1 MAKFKK
7 NESLN
12 NLSAS
17 LENYLETIA
26 IVKREKK
33 YARIG
38 AIAKALNVKSSSVN
52 IAMKLLVENNL
63 VVHEKYGHVDLTP
76 QGEALALEVKEKHNI
91 LYNFLSKLLFVNDE
105 IADQEACEIE
115 HSISIETVHKIER
128 LHLLLKKYFLKN
140 DEDTLNLKKYLEEM
154 NTIEKL

>member
-7 NESLN
+7 IEPLN

-26 IVKREKK
+26 MLKRKKK

-38 AIAKALNVKSSSVN
+38 DIAKALNVKSSSVN
-52 IAMKLLVENNL
+52 TAIKFLAENNL
-63 VVHEKYGHVDLTP
+63 VIHEKYGYVDLTY
-76 QGEALALEVKEKHNI
+76 QGETLALEVQKKHDI
-91 LYNFLSKLLFVNDE
+91 LYDFLNKLLFVNDKV
-105 IADQEACEIE
+105 ADQEACDIE
-115 HSISIETVHKIER
+115 HSIGLETVHKIER

-140 DEDTLNLKKYLEEM
+140 EEDILSLKNYLEEW
-154 NTIEKL
+154 NK